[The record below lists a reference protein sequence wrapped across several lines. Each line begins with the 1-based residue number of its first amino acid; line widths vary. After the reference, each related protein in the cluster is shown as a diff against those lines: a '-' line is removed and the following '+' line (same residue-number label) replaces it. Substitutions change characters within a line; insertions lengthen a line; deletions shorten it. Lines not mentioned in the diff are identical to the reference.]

1 MSQVVKPTGNKHNLG
16 LDMWSGPYPTH
27 YLGKRPGNENDWG
40 CPSCPN
46 FVLWV
51 GCPVAVSKQNSFEIS
66 FSGHLSGAPANNF
79 AGACL
84 SQETGSKLLTD
95 LLRYVLTRSGI
106 SHKLWFTYA
115 LLSSWQGKA
124 LGTRLLTGAG
134 ISYKLWFTSVRV
146 IFNAQIYE

>member
-66 FSGHLSGAPANNF
+66 FSGHLSGAPANNS
-79 AGACL
+79 ARSCL
-84 SQETGSKLLTD
+84 GQETGSKLLRPIKVCADTFWNFTQALIHLRSCHLD
-95 LLRYVLTRSGI
+95 REKPWGRVCWPVLEFHTGFDSLLFMSPSMR
-106 SHKLWFTYA
+106 K
-115 LLSSWQGKA
+115 
-124 LGTRLLTGAG
+124 
-134 ISYKLWFTSVRV
+134 SY
-146 IFNAQIYE
+146 E